1 MCRSKINI
9 TIAFEHANVL
19 EIQDISCKRWANF
32 RDFEPHL
39 TPRVPP
45 KKDCSILLNVRR
57 NRISHE
63 ILSTRANLQLLWVI
77 ISGIVNFWPFWTP
90 IWCPECPK
98 NGQSL
103 WFVFNEGHY
112 ESSGEKLFLCAYLL
126 LLGLLLEKWT
136 IFDPFWPL
144 GCPKNGTKLMIC
156 PKWVAV

>member
-32 RDFEPHL
+32 RHFEPHL

-77 ISGIVNFWPFWTP
+77 ISGIVNF
-90 IWCPECPK
+90 
-98 NGQSL
+98 
-103 WFVFNEGHY
+103 
-112 ESSGEKLFLCAYLL
+112 
-126 LLGLLLEKWT
+126 
-136 IFDPFWPL
+136 DPFGPPFDVQSA
-144 GCPKNGTKLMIC
+144 PKTVKICNLSLMRDIMKALVRNYFSVHIC
-156 PKWVAV
+156 CFWGYF